1 MDDIIKIVNSLEESR
16 LLLKGVSETIENE
29 AEKQKWGL
37 LVMILGTIGAR
48 LLGNI
53 LAGKKVLWAG
63 EGVLSAGDEVQ
74 DF

>member
-1 MDDIIKIVNSLEESR
+1 MKIVNSLEESR

-53 LAGKKVLWAG
+53 LEGKKVIWAG
-63 EGVLSAGDEVQ
+63 EGVIWAGDEVQ